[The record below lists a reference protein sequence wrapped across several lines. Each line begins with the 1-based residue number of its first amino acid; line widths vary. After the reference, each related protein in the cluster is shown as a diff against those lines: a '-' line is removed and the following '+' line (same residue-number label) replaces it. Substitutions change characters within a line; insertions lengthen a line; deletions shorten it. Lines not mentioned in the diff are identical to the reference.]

1 MTAMTSP
8 SAIRPFAVA
17 AAAVLAAV
25 LLASCKFHI
34 GGGGGASGTLTQD
47 LGKELGDYLVV
58 DLSSGALQSFVS
70 LPDLATNQ
78 AYRTTSMVFK
88 AVPAGSCVIGQAANT
103 FGAQVDEVQQTVTFE
118 RFYIGVFEVTQGQWT
133 LIAGAS
139 ATPWTSALAQSVA
152 GAGSIGAAKPAFA
165 LSRDA
170 VAAGLA
176 TVQSRIPFPAA
187 IPSGAQWEYA
197 CRAGSTTVFSWGD
210 LGATPITTAGNY
222 ALVNE
227 TAQGQVGPNVVG
239 SLAPNAFGLYDM
251 LGNVAE
257 WTSDGNGYI
266 RGGSWRDS
274 LAQARSAN
282 KMALDHTTAHVLAGV
297 RLILAP

>member
-1 MTAMTSP
+1 MPSHASPRFAAATASVV
-8 SAIRPFAVA
+8 VA
-17 AAAVLAAV
+17 ALV
-25 LLASCKFHI
+25 LASCSF
-34 GGGGGASGTLTQD
+34 GGGGGGGSGNLAVD
-47 LGKELGDYLVV
+47 LGKELGSYMVV
-58 DLSSGALQSFVS
+58 DLSSGALQSYVS
-70 LPDLATNQ
+70 IPDLLTNPV
-78 AYRTTSMVFK
+78 YRTSKMVFR
-88 AVPAGSCVIGQAANT
+88 AVPAGSCVIGQAPSS
-103 FGAQVDEVQQTVTFE
+103 FGAQVDEVQQSVTFQ

-152 GAGSIGAAKPAFA
+152 GAGAIGATKPAFA

-176 TVQSRIPFPAA
+176 AAQARMPFPAA
-187 IPSGAQWEYA
+187 MPSGAQWEYA
-197 CRAGSTTVFSWGD
+197 CRAGSSTVFSWGD
-210 LGATPITTAGNY
+210 LGATPITTAGSY

-227 TAQGQVGPNVVG
+227 TAQGQTGPEVVG

-251 LGNVAE
+251 LGNVWE
-257 WTSDGNGYI
+257 WTADGNGYI

-282 KMALDHTTAHVLAGV
+282 KVALDHATAHVLVGV
-297 RLILAP
+297 RLILSP